1 MAEFILSLSDNPLIL
16 LFLINILLFIV
27 GMFLDAGPAIIIL
40 GPILGPIFVDLGVH
54 PVHFAIIM
62 SVNLT
67 VGLATPPM
75 GLVLFVAST
84 VSGEKVETIAKAI
97 LPFLAVEV
105 LVIFLITYFPFIS
118 MTIPRLTG
126 FVNDGS
132 QGCRSDQSIGRLFM
146 LKGLTTAAMAA
157 AILAGSALASFAA
170 SHADFMIRATAN
182 SNENDEDY
190 DGLIVFKN
198 YVEAASNGKIAVELF
213 IGTQL
218 CSKGAECIQGVAD
231 GSIDVYIS
239 TSGGAA
245 GIFPYV
251 QVLDLPYLMSD
262 DRVAETVLAGRFH
275 PKLRDMALED
285 SGGQVRLMTIGN
297 TGGWRNFA
305 NTKRRVQQPADME
318 GLKIRTV
325 VADLPQELVR
335 ALGASPTPIPWPE
348 LFTSFQTGVVEGSKN
363 GITDI
368 MGMKFPDA
376 GLQYVTL
383 DGHAY
388 MGALWWMNN
397 EKFLAMPEDLRRVV
411 VDGFYQLQQATFA
424 SPKRKSIQAYADFV
438 AGGGDLYVPTPEEKA
453 AFKSAAAPVYDWF
466 KANVDRGDAI
476 FSALTEAVAAAE
488 ADIDGGR
495 MMDLK

>member
-1 MAEFILSLSDNPLIL
+1 MKKIFKPLVMGVIMA
-16 LFLINILLFIV
+16 
-27 GMFLDAGPAIIIL
+27 
-40 GPILGPIFVDLGVH
+40 
-54 PVHFAIIM
+54 
-62 SVNLT
+62 
-67 VGLATPPM
+67 
-75 GLVLFVAST
+75 
-84 VSGEKVETIAKAI
+84 
-97 LPFLAVEV
+97 
-105 LVIFLITYFPFIS
+105 
-118 MTIPRLTG
+118 
-126 FVNDGS
+126 
-132 QGCRSDQSIGRLFM
+132 
-146 LKGLTTAAMAA
+146 LTTVTVQAA
-157 AILAGSALASFAA
+157 
-170 SHADFMIRATAN
+170 DYTIRATAN

-190 DGLIVFKN
+190 DGLVVFKN
-198 YVEAASNGKIAVELF
+198 YVESASNGAIAVELF

-218 CSKGAECIQGVAD
+218 CSKGAECLQGVAD

-251 QVLDLPYLMSD
+251 QILDVPYLMSD
-262 DRVAETVLAGRFH
+262 DRIAEHVLSGDFTR
-275 PKLRDMALED
+275 KLRTMALKD
-285 SGGQVRLMTIGN
+285 SGNKIRLMTVGN

-305 NTKRRVQQPADME
+305 NTKRRVQNPGDMS

-376 GLQYVTL
+376 GLKYVTL

-397 EKFLAMPEDLRRVV
+397 DKFMSMPEGLRTVV
-411 VDGFYQLQQATFA
+411 ADGFYQLQQATFA

-438 AGGGDLYVPTPEEKA
+438 AGGGDLYVPTPAEKA
-453 AFKSAAAPVYDWF
+453 AFKKAAAPVYDWF
-466 KANVDRGDAI
+466 KSNVDGGKEVFNA
-476 FSALTEAVAAAE
+476 FTAAVNKAE
-488 ADIDGGR
+488 ADVGGGR
-495 MMDLK
+495 SKDIN

>member
-1 MAEFILSLSDNPLIL
+1 MKKIFKPLI
-16 LFLINILLFIV
+16 
-27 GMFLDAGPAIIIL
+27 M
-40 GPILGPIFVDLGVH
+40 GV
-54 PVHFAIIM
+54 IM
-62 SVNLT
+62 
-67 VGLATPPM
+67 A
-75 GLVLFVAST
+75 
-84 VSGEKVETIAKAI
+84 
-97 LPFLAVEV
+97 
-105 LVIFLITYFPFIS
+105 
-118 MTIPRLTG
+118 
-126 FVNDGS
+126 
-132 QGCRSDQSIGRLFM
+132 
-146 LKGLTTAAMAA
+146 LTTVAVQAA
-157 AILAGSALASFAA
+157 
-170 SHADFMIRATAN
+170 DYTIRATAN

-190 DGLIVFKN
+190 DGLVVFKN
-198 YVEAASNGKIAVELF
+198 YVESASNGSIAVELF

-218 CSKGAECIQGVAD
+218 CSKGAECLQGVAD

-251 QVLDLPYLMSD
+251 QILDVPYLMSD
-262 DRVAETVLAGRFH
+262 DRIAEHVLSGDFTR
-275 PKLRDMALED
+275 KLRAMALKD
-285 SGGQVRLMTIGN
+285 SGNKIRLMTVGN

-305 NTKRRVQQPADME
+305 NTKRRVQNPGDMS

-376 GLQYVTL
+376 GLKYVTL

-397 EKFLAMPEDLRRVV
+397 DKFMSMPEGLRTVV
-411 VDGFYQLQQATFA
+411 ADGFYQLQQATFA

-438 AGGGDLYVPTPEEKA
+438 AGGGDLYVPTPAEKA
-453 AFKSAAAPVYDWF
+453 AFKKAAAPVYNWF
-466 KANVDRGDAI
+466 KSNVDGGEEVFNA
-476 FSALTEAVAAAE
+476 FTAAVNKAE
-488 ADIDGGR
+488 ADVGGGR
-495 MMDLK
+495 SKDIN

>member
-1 MAEFILSLSDNPLIL
+1 ML
-16 LFLINILLFIV
+16 
-27 GMFLDAGPAIIIL
+27 
-40 GPILGPIFVDLGVH
+40 
-54 PVHFAIIM
+54 
-62 SVNLT
+62 
-67 VGLATPPM
+67 
-75 GLVLFVAST
+75 
-84 VSGEKVETIAKAI
+84 K
-97 LPFLAVEV
+97 
-105 LVIFLITYFPFIS
+105 
-118 MTIPRLTG
+118 MTIKA
-126 FVNDGS
+126 
-132 QGCRSDQSIGRLFM
+132 M
-146 LKGLTTAAMAA
+146 MAA
-157 AILAGSALASFAA
+157 AALMGVALTANA
-170 SHADFMIRATAN
+170 QEYTIRATAN

-198 YVEAASNGKIAVELF
+198 YVESASNGAIAVELF

-218 CSKGAECIQGVAD
+218 CSNGAECLQGVAD

-251 QVLDLPYLMSD
+251 QVLDLPYLMSG
-262 DRVAETVLAGRFH
+262 DRVAEAVLAGDFTR
-275 PKLRDMALED
+275 KMRDMALAD
-285 SGGQVRLMTIGN
+285 SDGAIRLMTIGN

-305 NTKRRVQQPADME
+305 NTKRVVRNPGDLA

-397 EKFLAMPEDLRRVV
+397 EKFLSMPEDLRRVV
-411 VDGFYQLQQATFA
+411 VNGFSDLQQATFA

-438 AGGGDLYVPTPEEKA
+438 AGGGSLYVPTPAEKA
-453 AFKSAAAPVYDWF
+453 EFREAAAPVYDWF
-466 KANVDRGDAI
+466 KANVQGGGEIFDAMV
-476 FSALTEAVAAAE
+476 SAVAEAE
-488 ADIDGGR
+488 ADIDAG
-495 MMDLK
+495 MSSDLN